1 VQPES
6 EIGDNKC
13 CLESA
18 SLPDACNDAQTLASW
33 GVDAVDVD
41 VQNDYSGDYNR
52 YLWQQN
58 FMDCLKI
65 TGHPFYY
72 SLHCYWPTPNYPYQ
86 GFTNGF
92 QPWMRQANR
101 WEIQSEWG
109 SYTDVW
115 QDVIY
120 RWYRCASVSQWM
132 DRYHRPYTFVIGGGE
147 WPTGYGGMS
156 GRFMLTAAA
165 MFHSDIIWADD
176 PMFET
181 CNGWNIFATNQYIR
195 QIQIDPLCLPPAL
208 LETNGRN
215 TEIWTEPLNNGATA
229 VAIINRS
236 NYSETI
242 SVNATAFGIASN
254 GAGLWFD
261 CWNFTNF
268 ISSNNMVFASPPN
281 SMQLWMV
288 NAPAVALTNAAAFET
303 ASATLSGIAAGAS
316 GSIPSNSLNDV
327 NGGGLT
333 NLRASAI
340 TGGFTTNIVVGG
352 KTLYYTNGIL
362 MNVQ

>member
-1 VQPES
+1 
-6 EIGDNKC
+6 
-13 CLESA
+13 
-18 SLPDACNDAQTLASW
+18 
-33 GVDAVDVD
+33 
-41 VQNDYSGDYNR
+41 
-52 YLWQQN
+52 
-58 FMDCLKI
+58 
-65 TGHPFYY
+65 
-72 SLHCYWPTPNYPYQ
+72 
-86 GFTNGF
+86 
-92 QPWMRQANR
+92 
-101 WEIQSEWG
+101 
-109 SYTDVW
+109 
-115 QDVIY
+115 
-120 RWYRCASVSQWM
+120 
-132 DRYHRPYTFVIGGGE
+132 
-147 WPTGYGGMS
+147 
-156 GRFMLTAAA
+156 
-165 MFHSDIIWADD
+165 
-176 PMFET
+176 
-181 CNGWNIFATNQYIR
+181 
-195 QIQIDPLCLPPAL
+195 
-208 LETNGRN
+208 
-215 TEIWTEPLNNGATA
+215 LNNGATA